1 MAFFTFC
8 FQTRPWSFWKVIGE
22 DLYGESPEQ
31 SVRVVWF
38 GFFTPFLEAEWR
50 THHSSLLTSK
60 PPSMNV
66 KRDGE
71 CMGVDMLLLDSKIGQ
86 GGTVECSLHES
97 LKHGGFAAIAKT
109 PILAIASYLIVEC
122 TATVCESGEGQITSY
137 LGCQKGGPENIQIT
151 AFAIALKQVAIPENK
166 ACIQQMKKTQVLA
179 LALLRR
185 KCRLVT
191 GVVVGSHSFGL
202 NWDTGGDNPRLYRPH
217 KEFVKSLCEIRNRVE
232 AFALQYEMHA
242 SSYQRD
248 IATAQQVSKTSGTP
262 AVSFSPPLS

>member
-1 MAFFTFC
+1 M
-8 FQTRPWSFWKVIGE
+8 V
-22 DLYGESPEQ
+22 EQ
-31 SVRVVWF
+31 SLPVHL
-38 GFFTPFLEAEWR
+38 PFSQR
-50 THHSSLLTSK
+50 
-60 PPSMNV
+60 
-66 KRDGE
+66 
-71 CMGVDMLLLDSKIGQ
+71 
-86 GGTVECSLHES
+86 
-97 LKHGGFAAIAKT
+97 
-109 PILAIASYLIVEC
+109 
-122 TATVCESGEGQITSY
+122 
-137 LGCQKGGPENIQIT
+137 GPENIQIT

-242 SSYQRD
+242 SSYHRD
-248 IATAQQVSKTSGTP
+248 IATAQQVSKTSGAP
-262 AVSFSPPLS
+262 AIGCLTVLPAAITTRPMVWHYDSDCGFNYSYATKSSVPRMVGNMVYGGSPVSAALSVGRREFYALFIEEGLDWSSIPWKKEAMKSFEKVIKLAEKKGYGLTRSVGSSSRRDIFLVAQDQEICFGDVSLRMNF